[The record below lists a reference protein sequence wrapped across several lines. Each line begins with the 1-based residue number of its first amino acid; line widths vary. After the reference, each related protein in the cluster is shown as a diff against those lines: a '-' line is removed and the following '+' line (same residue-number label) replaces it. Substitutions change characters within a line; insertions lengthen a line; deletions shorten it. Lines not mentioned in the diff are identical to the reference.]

1 MPSLLATADFMGG
14 RVAMTVQI
22 PTSSYTAKIM
32 ASPQAK
38 LLNASSYA
46 QALDSLPCVPSTL

>member
-1 MPSLLATADFMGG
+1 MGG

-22 PTSSYTAKIM
+22 PTDKYTAKIM

-38 LLNASSYA
+38 LLNASSWQMGSIWTSKEEVLA
-46 QALDSLPCVPSTL
+46 TPRLDGKQ

>member
-1 MPSLLATADFMGG
+1 MGG

-38 LLNASSYA
+38 LLNASRE
-46 QALDSLPCVPSTL
+46 QVTALQGSL